1 MIAFPYMRIHL
12 TIIMCC
18 TLEGALEEGGGIF
31 ISWSSQNV
39 AHHCGFLQ
47 DVFFFFFLHLHHMHL
62 FTGIIS
68 LLMSDNLLRPINR
81 GWKLIFLFKLRLKAG
96 MVHSQYILS
105 MFMSMFFLLAR
116 LKSYYSQHFC
126 NSLAFLVTVPWKL
139 AKMCMPHY
147 PFHCTLPSLLL
158 LFLSFHTGFSLPDWH
173 GTLFSPGCQCLIQTF
188 GSESLSPRRFGLS
201 SSLPS
206 LHSLQAI
213 ISSLCVQAR
222 LSSFCECCL
231 VCVCVACAS
240 SESQWWRG
248 GCVSEPTWET
258 PEAAVFL
265 HTHTLMFYIYSL
277 SS

>member
-1 MIAFPYMRIHL
+1 
-12 TIIMCC
+12 
-18 TLEGALEEGGGIF
+18 
-31 ISWSSQNV
+31 
-39 AHHCGFLQ
+39 
-47 DVFFFFFLHLHHMHL
+47 
-62 FTGIIS
+62 
-68 LLMSDNLLRPINR
+68 MSDNLLRPISL

-116 LKSYYSQHFC
+116 LQSYYSQHFC
-126 NSLAFLVTVPWKL
+126 NSRALLVTVPWKL

-147 PFHCTLPSLLL
+147 PFRCTLPSLLL
-158 LFLSFHTGFSLPDWH
+158 LFLSFHSGFSLPDWH
-173 GTLFSPGCQCLIQTF
+173 GTLFSPGCQCLVQTF
-188 GSESLSPRRFGLS
+188 GSESLSPRRFSLS

-222 LSSFCECCL
+222 LSSLCECCL

-248 GCVSEPTWET
+248 GCVSEPTWNGQHLKLHSFPPCPYIHLCFT
-258 PEAAVFL
+258 FTVCLHNFMYYNFL
-265 HTHTLMFYIYSL
+265 LWIYSVHTCPSITPRAGQL
-277 SS
+277 TEN